1 MIRKSI
7 QSFAFL
13 AILMLNVALTSSDNK
28 PKTIIDELKEKFK
41 EDTGNDLTSDTVDTY
56 IKEIYSLLFLGIQLQ
71 NLEIVEYLV
80 NDLDANVNLVYRD
93 GRTPLDIAQIKLED
107 FTEFD
112 YDKTN
117 VKEAEN
123 AQAIVDV
130 LLKKEAKHSESYKV
144 EKLYSILEQIK
155 MNQSSPSLND
165 ENHEL
170 PSASNFLSFDYGD
183 DDDFLDDESNNDDE
197 IIEMTDLLHPIQDGN
212 REEKGD
218 DGDVHL
224 DSREKSIIEKRA
236 ENEDDDREEKGD
248 DDKNDLNWL
257 DDENIF
263 EELHKLNLLNINE
276 QKIEE
281 LIELLKQIQK
291 DFKNQSMRN
300 ASSLFKDSSI
310 EFKNF
315 LINPA
320 DRDQVLSELTN
331 DLAGID
337 NNKNDDDD
345 DDYSDDFDDDDNDD
359 DDDDYSDDFD
369 DDDNDDDDDDYSDD
383 FDDDDDDFK
392 NADVLSLL

>member
-1 MIRKSI
+1 
-7 QSFAFL
+7 
-13 AILMLNVALTSSDNK
+13 MLNVALTSSDNK

-144 EKLYSILEQIK
+144 EKLCFILEQIK

-170 PSASNFLSFDYGD
+170 PSASELLSFDD
-183 DDDFLDDESNNDDE
+183 DD
-197 IIEMTDLLHPIQDGN
+197 

-218 DGDVHL
+218 DDYSDFNYNDDDNSL
-224 DSREKSIIEKRA
+224 YYELIFDNETLYSDLKQKLITEKRA

-248 DDKNDLNWL
+248 EGHN
-257 DDENIF
+257 EN
-263 EELHKLNLLNINE
+263 ENE
-276 QKIEE
+276 PKIEK
-281 LIELLKQIQK
+281 LLHLLENVKIDLK
-291 DFKNQSMRN
+291 HKSMGN
-300 ASSLFKDSSI
+300 AFSLFKDSSI
-310 EFKNF
+310 EFEGF

-320 DRDQVLSELTN
+320 DRDQVLSQLTN
-331 DLAGID
+331 DLDGID
-337 NNKNDDDD
+337 NNK
-345 DDYSDDFDDDDNDD
+345 
-359 DDDDYSDDFD
+359 
-369 DDDNDDDDDDYSDD
+369 NDDDDDDYSDD